1 MKAVCK
7 NAAAMKSDIQPFL
20 YARLISRETFSILFL
35 FILWRFPKTYKC
47 LMGK

>member
-1 MKAVCK
+1 MQQLC
-7 NAAAMKSDIQPFL
+7 KSDMQPLL

-35 FILWRFPKTYKC
+35 FILWMFPQIYKC